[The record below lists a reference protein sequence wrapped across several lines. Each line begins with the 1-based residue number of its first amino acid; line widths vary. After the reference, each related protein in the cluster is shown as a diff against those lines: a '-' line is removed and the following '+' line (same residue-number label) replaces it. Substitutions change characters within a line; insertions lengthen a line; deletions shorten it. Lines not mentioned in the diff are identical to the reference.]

1 LINIFVFLGIIG
13 VSLIIIAY
21 FLLQINKLS
30 SNSLIFS
37 LLNFFGSFLILIS
50 LFDEWNLP
58 SFIIEI
64 FWMLISLIGI
74 IRALKKQLS

>member
-1 LINIFVFLGIIG
+1 LINIFVFLGIMG
-13 VSLIIIAY
+13 VGLIIIAY
-21 FLLQINKLS
+21 FLLQINRLS
-30 SNSLIFS
+30 SQSLMFS
-37 LLNFFGSFLILIS
+37 LLNFFGSFLILLS

-74 IRALKKQLS
+74 VRALKS

>member
-1 LINIFVFLGIIG
+1 MLINIFILSGIIG
-13 VSLIIIAY
+13 VSLIVIAY

-30 SNSLIFS
+30 SNSLMFS

-74 IRALKKQLS
+74 IKALKK

>member
-13 VSLIIIAY
+13 VGLIIIAY

-30 SNSLIFS
+30 SNSLTFS

-74 IRALKKQLS
+74 VRALKR

>member
-1 LINIFVFLGIIG
+1 LINIFIFSGIIG
-13 VSLIIIAY
+13 VALIIIAY

-30 SNSLIFS
+30 SNSLTFS
-37 LLNFFGSFLILIS
+37 VLNFLGSFLILIS

-64 FWMLISLIGI
+64 FWILISLIGTVK
-74 IRALKKQLS
+74 ALKK

>member
-1 LINIFVFLGIIG
+1 MNLLVFLGIIG
-13 VSLIIIAY
+13 VSFILIAY
-21 FLLQINKLS
+21 FLLQINKLA

-37 LLNFFGSFLILIS
+37 LLNFFGSLLILIS

-74 IRALKKQLS
+74 VKALKNRK

>member
-1 LINIFVFLGIIG
+1 LINIFILSGIIG
-13 VSLIIIAY
+13 VSLIVIAY

-74 IRALKKQLS
+74 IKALKK

>member
-1 LINIFVFLGIIG
+1 MINIFVFLGIMG
-13 VSLIIIAY
+13 VGLIIIAY
-21 FLLQINKLS
+21 FLLQINRLS
-30 SNSLIFS
+30 SQSLMFS
-37 LLNFFGSFLILIS
+37 LLNFFGSFLILLS

-74 IRALKKQLS
+74 VRALKS

>member
-1 LINIFVFLGIIG
+1 MNIFVFLGIVG

-30 SNSLIFS
+30 SQSLMFS
-37 LLNFFGSFLILIS
+37 LLNFIGSFLILIS
-50 LFDEWNLP
+50 LFDEWNFP

-74 IRALKKQLS
+74 IKALKR

>member
-1 LINIFVFLGIIG
+1 MINIFIFSGIIG
-13 VSLIIIAY
+13 VALIIIAY

-30 SNSLIFS
+30 SNSLTFS
-37 LLNFFGSFLILIS
+37 VLNFLGSFLILIS

-64 FWMLISLIGI
+64 FWILISLIGI
-74 IRALKKQLS
+74 VKALKK

>member
-1 LINIFVFLGIIG
+1 MLINIFILAGIIG
-13 VSLIIIAY
+13 VSLIVIAY

-30 SNSLIFS
+30 SNNLMFS

-74 IRALKKQLS
+74 IKALKK

>member
-1 LINIFVFLGIIG
+1 MNIFVFLGIVG
-13 VSLIIIAY
+13 VSLIVIAY

-30 SNSLIFS
+30 SQSLMFS
-37 LLNFFGSFLILIS
+37 LLNFIGSFLILIS

-74 IRALKKQLS
+74 IKALKR

>member
-1 LINIFVFLGIIG
+1 MINIFILSGIIG
-13 VSLIIIAY
+13 VTLIVIAY

-30 SNSLIFS
+30 SQSLMFS
-37 LLNFFGSFLILIS
+37 ILNFFGSFLILIS

-74 IRALKKQLS
+74 IKALKNKK

>member
-1 LINIFVFLGIIG
+1 LINIFIFSGIIG
-13 VSLIIIAY
+13 VALIIIAY

-30 SNSLIFS
+30 SNSLTFS
-37 LLNFFGSFLILIS
+37 VLNFLGSFLILIS

-64 FWMLISLIGI
+64 FWILISLIGI
-74 IRALKKQLS
+74 VKALKK